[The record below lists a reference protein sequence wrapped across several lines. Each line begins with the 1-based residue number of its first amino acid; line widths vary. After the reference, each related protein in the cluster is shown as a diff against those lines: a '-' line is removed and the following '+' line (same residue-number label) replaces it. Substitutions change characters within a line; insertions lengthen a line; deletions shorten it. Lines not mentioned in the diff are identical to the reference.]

1 MRVGRQNRYV
11 TLARKPQN
19 TTEDASYSEPLT
31 PATWWCQIQ
40 AAAPGSGTDLRST
53 AYLVTMRWHPQM
65 TTDVQITYMDLA
77 LGRAR
82 YLLVMGVQ
90 NVNDRNDELRLLCEE
105 VMP

>member
-1 MRVGRQNRYV
+1 
-11 TLARKPQN
+11 
-19 TTEDASYSEPLT
+19 
-31 PATWWCQIQ
+31 
-40 AAAPGSGTDLRST
+40 
-53 AYLVTMRWHPQM
+53 M